1 MPRKPPEFRTVVMSF
16 KEFIRRGL
24 GLDAVPEL
32 DEVYVTEDGVNVVIL
47 REGKTYKGSFD
58 KSLRVDNATHGAGK
72 RHAHVY
78 GRKGKEIVVVNV
90 DGSASHCTRG
100 RVPEKD
106 AEKLRSLGFMIP
118 PDRIVEWTV
127 LQNAPTLLLE

>member
-1 MPRKPPEFRTVVMSF
+1 MVMSF
-16 KEFIRRGL
+16 REFIRRGL
-24 GLDAVPEL
+24 GLDPLPEL
-32 DEVYVTEDGVNVVIL
+32 DEVYVTEDGINVTIL
-47 REGKTYKGSFD
+47 REGKDYKGSFD
-58 KSLRVDNATHGAGK
+58 RSLRVDNPTHGAGS

-78 GRKGKEIVVVNV
+78 GRKGNEIVVVNV
-90 DGSASHCTRG
+90 DGSASHGTRG

-127 LQNAPTLLLE
+127 LKGAPTLLLG